1 MPIVKL
7 TKPFVYQDKEFKEL
21 NLDYDNAKGS
31 LLLMAEKTARKKYG
45 LTDMYLPASDTYRMI
60 LASLLLQIPME
71 TLKTLTLTDCMAIS
85 NDVLVFFGGAD
96 SDIVMTEMAGPNTET
111 PEMTY

>member
-1 MPIVKL
+1 M
-7 TKPFVYQDKEFKEL
+7 YQGQEVKEL

-31 LLLMAEKTARKKYG
+31 LLRMAEKTARKKYA

-60 LASLLLQIPME
+60 LASLLLQIPVE
-71 TLKTLTLTDCMAIS
+71 TLETLPLTDCMAVS

-96 SDIVMTEMAGPNTET
+96 SDIVMTETAGPNTET
-111 PEMTY
+111 PEMTS